1 MINNWTKESV
11 LQMLKTNSL
20 FEEFPKE
27 FEGRYVLN
35 YCVGNVFVVF
45 YNCVGGIVEAYF
57 LGVMDHA
64 DIDSARNFVKIAKPI
79 LQEMVNKRGYD
90 IR

>member
-1 MINNWTKESV
+1 MINNWTKENV

-20 FEEFPKE
+20 FEEFSKE

-35 YCVGNVFVVF
+35 YCVGNVFIVF
-45 YNCVGGIVEAYF
+45 YNCVGGFVEAYF
-57 LGVMDHA
+57 LGIMDHA

-79 LQEMVNKRGYD
+79 LQEMVNKGNYD
-90 IR
+90 NR